1 MCVSSRLSVLIVWWQ
16 LLKACAEEDSE
27 AQKKVL
33 MNDLDFT
40 E

>member
-1 MCVSSRLSVLIVWWQ
+1 MYVSSHLPVLIVWWQ
-16 LLKACAEEDSE
+16 LLKAWAEEDSE
-27 AQKKVL
+27 AQNKVL